1 MIDWLKAIAA
11 VLGLQPH
18 LLRGRERWR
27 VALGALIGVFLTGL
41 GTALLAPSDNVLPVL
56 IAPMAASAVLLFV
69 LPASP
74 LAQPWS
80 VVGGNVISVAI
91 GVACSQWIAPPLLA
105 SAVAV
110 TAAIGAM
117 LMLRCVHPPGGAMAL
132 SAVLGG
138 PTLHAGGYAIL
149 WSPVAVNSILMV
161 LVAMAFHRAT
171 GHRYP
176 HSHHP
181 VQPAI
186 RKRPSGIIA
195 DDIAA
200 ALRESDEILD
210 IDAEDLLEL
219 LDRAEQQAAQR
230 IARLSVKK

>member
-1 MIDWLKAIAA
+1 LNKWLKAVAA
-11 VLGLQPH
+11 ALALQPH

-27 VALGALIGVFLTGL
+27 VALGALIGVFLAGL

-80 VVGGNVISVAI
+80 VVGGNVISAAI
-91 GVACSQWIAPPLLA
+91 GVACAQWITPPLLA

-110 TAAIGAM
+110 TAAIAAM

-138 PTLHAGGYAIL
+138 PILQAGGFEIL

-161 LVAMAFHRAT
+161 LVAMLFHRAT

-176 HSHHP
+176 HSHHHP
-181 VQPAI
+181 VTPRI
-186 RKRPSGIIA
+186 RASGIIA

-210 IDAEDLLEL
+210 VDVEDLLEL
-219 LDRAEQQAAQR
+219 LDRAEQQAVQR
-230 IARLSVKK
+230 VARLSKKR